1 MKLNFNLF
9 KKNKENEVFK
19 CKHCKMT
26 FQDKEKLD
34 KHSKLK
40 NPTKL
45 TEAGSN
51 LSSLD
56 AQVINSATEAA
67 CMILRIDNIISAS
80 APKSG
85 APLPGS
91 PYRGMPDYKQT

>member
-26 FQDKEKLD
+26 FQDKD
-34 KHSKLK
+34 SK

-56 AQVINSATEAA
+56 AQVINSATE
-67 CMILRIDNIISAS
+67 
-80 APKSG
+80 
-85 APLPGS
+85 GS
-91 PYRGMPDYKQT
+91 VYDITH